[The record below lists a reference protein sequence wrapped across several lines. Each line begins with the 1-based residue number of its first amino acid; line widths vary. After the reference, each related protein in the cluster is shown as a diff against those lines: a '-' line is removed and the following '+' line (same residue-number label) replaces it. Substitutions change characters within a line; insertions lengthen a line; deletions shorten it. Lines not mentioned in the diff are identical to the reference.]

1 MVFPVITPDSRA
13 YVIYSSGSTG
23 KPKGIAVAH
32 RGLLRLIQGDSPLKV
47 ESGETTLLTCPFEF
61 DVSVFEMWSTLLNH
75 GKLVLLSKQALLD
88 INHIRRTIADEQVRA
103 PGLPH
108 PCLTPMWQ
116 KVPISSVCYNTLRWA
131 AKQYLRGMSTT

>member
-1 MVFPVITPDSRA
+1 ALNVAQSDLCAFPVAPSVVFPVITPDSRA

-61 DVSVFEMWSTLLNH
+61 DVSVFEM
-75 GKLVLLSKQALLD
+75 
-88 INHIRRTIADEQVRA
+88 
-103 PGLPH
+103 
-108 PCLTPMWQ
+108 
-116 KVPISSVCYNTLRWA
+116 
-131 AKQYLRGMSTT
+131 

>member
-1 MVFPVITPDSRA
+1 FPVITPDSRA

-88 INHIRRTIADEQVRA
+88 I
-103 PGLPH
+103 
-108 PCLTPMWQ
+108 
-116 KVPISSVCYNTLRWA
+116 
-131 AKQYLRGMSTT
+131 